1 MEEGSRGRE
10 ARDELYSLGWGGE
23 EVVHERGGT
32 ANISSSFSLPTLSK
46 RTSLLVGWK
55 REGEWKAARCLHS
68 VCPSAPWKNQPTAT
82 ATPEKRLVDRFISS
96 SSGSVVFVAVV
107 RLWSENDLSSPSVD
121 PVPSF
126 APSLALPTD
135 GGSPRRQLRRPRPGV
150 PPARLGHFPASHAGP
165 SLPCVPLTGQH
176 RGHSQRR
183 QRRQRSL
190 IGNGGWAMLG
200 PRPSP
205 PSCSSSFFQPGRDG
219 SERGAQEREMDGAA
233 SLSSNCF
240 CERGGI
246 EVVRSS
252 CSLRGWREWKGSE

>member
-1 MEEGSRGRE
+1 MSVAELPTYRPLSLSLHYRNEHHCWLDGKGRGNGRRPAVYILSISLLRGRTNPLQLQPP
-10 ARDELYSLGWGGE
+10 RSVLWID
-23 EVVHERGGT
+23 
-32 ANISSSFSLPTLSK
+32 LSV
-46 RTSLLVGWK
+46 RPPAL
-55 REGEWKAARCLHS
+55 
-68 VCPSAPWKNQPTAT
+68 
-82 ATPEKRLVDRFISS
+82 SS
-96 SSGSVVFVAVV
+96 SSPSLDCG
-107 RLWSENDLSSPSVD
+107 RKMTSPSVD

-219 SERGAQEREMDGAA
+219 SERGAREREMD
-233 SLSSNCF
+233 
-240 CERGGI
+240 ERRLYRRI
-246 EVVRSS
+246 AFANE
-252 CSLRGWREWKGSE
+252 EA